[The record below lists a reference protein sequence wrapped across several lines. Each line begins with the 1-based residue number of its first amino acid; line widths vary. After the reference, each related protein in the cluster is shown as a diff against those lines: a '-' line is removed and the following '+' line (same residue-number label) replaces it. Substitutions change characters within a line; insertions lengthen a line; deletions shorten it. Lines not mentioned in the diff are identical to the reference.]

1 MKLQHL
7 YLTPSTMIKK
17 ILFSLFLLVST
28 SPLFA
33 QNTPIMD
40 YGFRLGLTAHPT
52 FGWLKAENGKGNGTS
67 LGFSYGLLADFNFA
81 ENYSLATGITVT
93 TINGKSTEIN
103 PRLYAQNA
111 NTSVATAYDLK
122 YKLQYLELP
131 LTVKLKTN
139 KIGDLRWYGQFGLS
153 NDFNIGARQ
162 DAESGGKGIVTN
174 QNIKSST
181 RFYRAGL
188 ILGGGGEF
196 DVDTHTS
203 ITAGLTYNNG
213 FTNIV
218 KDGDRSVKN
227 HYIAL
232 NFGIFF

>member
-1 MKLQHL
+1 MKLYSL
-7 YLTPSTMIKK
+7 YSTRFTMIKK
-17 ILFSLFLLVST
+17 VLLSLLLLMSAG
-28 SPLFA
+28 PLFA
-33 QNTPIMD
+33 QNSPVMD

-52 FGWLKAENGKGNGTS
+52 FGWIKAENGKGNGTS

-81 ENYSLATGITVT
+81 ENYSLATGITIT

-103 PRLYAQNA
+103 PRMYAQNTNA
-111 NTSVATAYDLK
+111 VATAYDLK

-153 NDFNIGARQ
+153 NDFNIGAKQ
-162 DAESGGKGIVTN
+162 DAESGGKGIASN
-174 QNIKSST
+174 QNIKSQT

-188 ILGGGGEF
+188 ILGAGGEF
-196 DVDTHTS
+196 SVDTHTS

-218 KDGDRSVKN
+218 KDGDRSVRN

-232 NFGIFF
+232 NLGIFF